1 MWRRTLILMKAT
13 AGLLWLSGCS
23 GDPTTPA
30 QQCLGD
36 TVVEAG
42 SVIEGML
49 EPGDFTD
56 FEGDFVDSY
65 VLQVPSLSTWRFT
78 MRSTELDSVLWLYS
92 AFTTLDADDNDGG
105 GVNGLDAAIARVLPG
120 GCYTIEAT
128 TEAVGAEG
136 AYTLTVERF

>member
-1 MWRRTLILMKAT
+1 MSRPTLFLMMAT
-13 AGLLWLSGCS
+13 AGLFWLSACS
-23 GDPTTPA
+23 GDPTIPT
-30 QQCLGD
+30 QQCLGE
-36 TVVEAG
+36 TAVEAG
-42 SVIEGML
+42 SVIAGML

-56 FEGDFVDSY
+56 FEGAFVDSY

-78 MRSTELDSVLWLYS
+78 MRSAELDSVLWLYS

-128 TEAVGAEG
+128 TGAVGVEG